1 MLAKRGGHVDPRHV
15 GIEDLR
21 SFGGVIRQEDT
32 LDAHAGL
39 DGRTGD
45 DPVQITV
52 LYLDDIFVSTQGTSF
67 GSAAPGG
74 GADLKIDGPRKA
86 FRGDGLQLQ
95 ADTCLGLELVLS
107 PASPSGHVMAVAV
120 IFNEISPAAVLEH
133 IDPYALGLEVH
144 GLALLSSPQKHAG
157 RKKKDGQ
164 VFLHIRYSFDSSFML
179 LFFCFGDRKDIFLQA
194 QERFHIPWK
203 ESYSSFLCSQKKGIF
218 RIHLW
223 EYPGW
228 HTF

>member
-1 MLAKRGGHVDPRHV
+1 
-15 GIEDLR
+15 
-21 SFGGVIRQEDT
+21 
-32 LDAHAGL
+32 
-39 DGRTGD
+39 
-45 DPVQITV
+45 
-52 LYLDDIFVSTQGTSF
+52 
-67 GSAAPGG
+67 
-74 GADLKIDGPRKA
+74 
-86 FRGDGLQLQ
+86 
-95 ADTCLGLELVLS
+95 
-107 PASPSGHVMAVAV
+107 MAVAV

-133 IDPYALGLEVH
+133 IDPYALGFEVH

-203 ESYSSFLCSQKKGIF
+203 ESYSSFLCSRKKGIF

-223 EYPGW
+223 GYPGW